1 MADDE
6 INQSTAYA
14 VRDRGHFWWDDELA
28 PDRHH
33 LPLSAVTGELKITP
47 EGRVAVQL
55 DAMLPRQRR
64 EPFHTDSRAE
74 FQALRA
80 RRIRGVLR
88 GSGRGV
94 LLFDLAQAG
103 AVHSSYAVS
112 TEGFSAAQCLISERQ
127 FDGRIKQP
135 AFTYIDADLKGFEEW
150 LWTRALKW
158 KYGKVVSTAK
168 YRKPK
173 RIVYRLQHGRLSLV
187 QHLRGSSQ
195 GHSDITWSESAY
207 LRFRPDRSLGMDA
220 AIDSHRW
227 LQDLMIL
234 LTDSD
239 YCLEWPEVRWGKYHC
254 TLYFQRLASKAERP
268 RLHECPTNFPK
279 ISESFGTLFEKW
291 LGVRETHG
299 PGVYLYLGTRRGIQL
314 YAENQFIMLMS
325 GLEAF
330 HRTKYGDVP
339 LPSATEKVE
348 RIASQITAGKDR
360 RWAKTRLGLTIL
372 PNLENR
378 IFEAVNA
385 LALGFDEA
393 RLKSFA
399 KDCAKLRNDLAH
411 YGGSRSRMTGYSDFI
426 SSVIKKN
433 NALGPLCHALALTE
447 IGLDPAAVR
456 TWAVES
462 RQAFRRNWY
471 FAEVGLIDHADPN
484 AHSQAATATDK
495 SAPP

>member
-1 MADDE
+1 MAHDD

-14 VRDRGHFWWDDELA
+14 VQSRGHFWWDDELA

-33 LPLSAVTGELKITP
+33 LPPSAVSGELKITP
-47 EGRVAVQL
+47 EGRVTVQL
-55 DAMLPRQRR
+55 DGMLPRKRL
-64 EPFHTDSRAE
+64 EPFHTDSRVE
-74 FQALRA
+74 FEALRA

-88 GSGRGV
+88 GSGRGI

-112 TEGFSAAQCLISERQ
+112 TEGFSAARCLVSDVQ

-173 RIVYRLQHGRLSLV
+173 RIIYRLQHGRLSLV
-187 QHLRGSSQ
+187 QHLTGSSQ
-195 GHSDITWSESAY
+195 GHSDITWSEAAY
-207 LRFRPDRSLGMDA
+207 LRFRPDKSLGMGA
-220 AIDSHRW
+220 AIEWHRW
-227 LQDLMIL
+227 LQDFMIL

-239 YCLEWPEVRWGKYHC
+239 YCLEWPEVRWRKHNC
-254 TLYFQRLASKAERP
+254 TLYFQRLTSKAEQP
-268 RLHECPTNFPK
+268 RLQECPTNFPK
-279 ISESFGTLFEKW
+279 IRESFGVLFEKW
-291 LGVRETHG
+291 LGVRDTYG
-299 PGVYLYLGTRRGIQL
+299 PGIYLYLGTRRGMQF
-314 YAENQFIMLMS
+314 YAENQFIMLVS

-339 LPSATEKVE
+339 LPGATEKIE
-348 RIASQITAGKDR
+348 RIVSQITGGRDK
-360 RWAKTRLGLTIL
+360 RWAKNRLALALL
-372 PNLENR
+372 PSLENR

-385 LALGFDEA
+385 LALGFGEE
-393 RLKSFA
+393 RLKSFS

-411 YGGSRSRMTGYSDFI
+411 YGGSRSRTTGYSDFI

-433 NALGPLCHALALTE
+433 NALGSLCHALALTE

-456 TWAVES
+456 AWAVES
-462 RQAFRRNWY
+462 PAAFRRNWY
-471 FAEVGLIDHADPN
+471 FAEAGLMEHVDAR
-484 AHSQAATATDK
+484 SQGATA
-495 SAPP
+495 AR